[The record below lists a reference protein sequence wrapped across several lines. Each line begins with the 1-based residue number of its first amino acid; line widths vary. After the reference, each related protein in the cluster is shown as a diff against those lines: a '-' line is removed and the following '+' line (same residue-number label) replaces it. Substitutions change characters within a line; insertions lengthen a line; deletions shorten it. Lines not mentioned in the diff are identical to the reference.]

1 MLTSAILLAG
11 GNSQR
16 ISTNDK
22 TTIVFNN
29 KTVLEYSLDKL
40 QNHTNIHFIT
50 IVCSEKNK
58 NTINQFKSKYNKIHN
73 IVLGGDNRLRSLIIG
88 FQNSFKS
95 DITLVHDAARPLI
108 TERLISES
116 IDIASKYKSGI
127 PVIHQT
133 DSTYVVSTNKTLT
146 QSLDR
151 SNIIGSQ
158 TPQAYNTKMIDQI
171 LEVINVKKSEILFN
185 DLPEL
190 LISNNIT
197 PYTFTGEKYNIK
209 LTFDDDINIMRK
221 ILEK

>member
-40 QNHTNIHFIT
+40 QNHKNIQYIT
-50 IVCSEKNK
+50 IVCSEKN
-58 NTINQFKSKYNKIHN
+58 
-73 IVLGGDNRLRSLIIG
+73 
-88 FQNSFKS
+88 KS

-108 TERLISES
+108 TKKLISES

-133 DSTYVVSTNKTLT
+133 DSTYVVSNKILT

-158 TPQAYNTKMIDQI
+158 TPQAYNTKMINQL
-171 LEVINVKKSEILFN
+171 LEVINIKKSENLFN

-190 LISNNIT
+190 LLSNNIT

-209 LTFDDDINIMRK
+209 LTFDDDINIMSK

>member
-40 QNHTNIHFIT
+40 QNHKNIQYIT

-58 NTINQFKSKYNKIHN
+58 NTINKFKPKYNKIHN
-73 IVLGGDNRLRSLIIG
+73 IVLGGESRLRSLIIG

-95 DITLVHDAARPLI
+95 NITLVHDAARPLI
-108 TERLISES
+108 TKKLISES

-133 DSTYVVSTNKTLT
+133 DSTYVVSNKILT

-158 TPQAYNTKMIDQI
+158 TPQAYNTKMINQL
-171 LEVINVKKSEILFN
+171 LEVINIKKSENLFN

-190 LISNNIT
+190 LLSNNIT

-209 LTFDDDINIMRK
+209 LTFDDDINIMSK

>member
-40 QNHTNIHFIT
+40 QNHKNIQYIT

-58 NTINQFKSKYNKIHN
+58 NTINKFKPKYNKIHN
-73 IVLGGDNRLRSLIIG
+73 IVLGGESRSRSLIIG

-108 TERLISES
+108 TKKLISAVNVLP
-116 IDIASKYKSGI
+116 DI
-127 PVIHQT
+127 PFQDVP
-133 DSTYVVSTNKTLT
+133 L
-146 QSLDR
+146 
-151 SNIIGSQ
+151 
-158 TPQAYNTKMIDQI
+158 
-171 LEVINVKKSEILFN
+171 
-185 DLPEL
+185 
-190 LISNNIT
+190 
-197 PYTFTGEKYNIK
+197 
-209 LTFDDDINIMRK
+209 
-221 ILEK
+221 